1 MNLFLLLTRAL
12 KVPRKVPVVVPR
24 FMRALAALLLVSS
37 ARAESEEG
45 SCRSLGFA
53 PSLLCSS
60 CVKLGEFVA
69 ADDPLLAECNG
80 CCTEDISHS
89 GVIYSKAI
97 LDVCR

>member
-1 MNLFLLLTRAL
+1 
-12 KVPRKVPVVVPR
+12 
-24 FMRALAALLLVSS
+24 MRALAALLLVSS

-60 CVKLGEFVA
+60 CGKLGEFVA